1 MGYFCV
7 KQFIFKRKNM
17 KETTE
22 NKEERKRRDVFT
34 DRLRTKHPDLSSF
47 DDEDALFGRINDDYD
62 EYDARI
68 KGYEE
73 NEQRLLDMFNS
84 DPRSA
89 QLFMHMNRG
98 ENIVIP
104 LVRLF
109 GTDIK
114 DAIDDPEK
122 LEELSQAQSEYLERV
137 TKEKEL
143 QQQYDENMVTSLSD
157 LATVQQELGL
167 NDDEVD
173 EAMARLSLISNE
185 FIMGKITPETL
196 RLMFNA
202 IHHDED
208 VAAAAEEAEVRGRNA
223 NIEEKV
229 RKRKQGD
236 GSAQLH
242 GGSGVKERRP
252 VSRPSLGALDRFG
265 DDDSIWGR
273 GKSGK

>member
-1 MGYFCV
+1 
-7 KQFIFKRKNM
+7 M

-34 DRLRTKHPDLSSF
+34 DRLREKHPDVESF
-47 DDEDALFGRINDDYD
+47 DDDEALFGRINDDYD
-62 EYDARI
+62 AYDARI
-68 KGYEE
+68 KGYED
-73 NEQRLLDMFNS
+73 NEKRLLDMFNS

-98 ENIVIP
+98 ENIVMP

-109 GTDIK
+109 GTEIK
-114 DAIDDPEK
+114 EAIDDPEK
-122 LEELSQAQSEYLERV
+122 MEEIAKAQAEYLDRV

-143 QQQYDENMVTSLSD
+143 QQQYDENMATSLSD
-157 LATVQQELGL
+157 IATVQQELGL

-185 FIMGKITPETL
+185 FIVGKISPETL
-196 RLMFNA
+196 RLVFNA
-202 IHHDED
+202 IHHDEA

-223 NIEEKV
+223 NIEEKI

-242 GGSGVKERRP
+242 GGAGVKERKS
-252 VSRPSLGALDRFG
+252 VARPSFGALDRFG
-265 DDDSIWGR
+265 DDDDIWSR